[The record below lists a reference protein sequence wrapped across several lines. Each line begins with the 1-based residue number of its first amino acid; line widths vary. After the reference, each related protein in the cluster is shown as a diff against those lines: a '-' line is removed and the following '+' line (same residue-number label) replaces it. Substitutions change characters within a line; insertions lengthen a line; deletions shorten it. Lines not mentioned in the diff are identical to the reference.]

1 MDLEQWKAEC
11 GARVPASQACNL
23 MAGQSFYL
31 DALEDETERRQAKE
45 FVRSLGGHVRVLC
58 GSTYDLGSQFPV
70 HACDVPLMLCG
81 SAACVCVHS
90 QIKDALSYT
99 QHAFTSVL
107 W

>member
-45 FVRSLGGHVRVLC
+45 FVRSHGRTCARSLRKHIRSRLTVPC
-58 GSTYDLGSQFPV
+58 
-70 HACDVPLMLCG
+70 ACM
-81 SAACVCVHS
+81 
-90 QIKDALSYT
+90 
-99 QHAFTSVL
+99 
-107 W
+107 